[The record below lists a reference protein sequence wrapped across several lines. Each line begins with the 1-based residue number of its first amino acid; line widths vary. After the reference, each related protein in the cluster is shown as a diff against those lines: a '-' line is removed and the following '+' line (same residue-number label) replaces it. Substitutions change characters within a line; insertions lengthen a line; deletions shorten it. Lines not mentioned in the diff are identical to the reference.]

1 MGSLDGKVAVVT
13 GGGRGIGRAIALEM
27 ARWGAD
33 VVVSS
38 RTQGQLDA
46 VVGEVEA
53 IGTRGLA
60 VIADALDREASKE
73 PVRRAVAEFGACDIL
88 VNNVGGGAPVRGSQ
102 EAFTHDDDV
111 FEANLALNL
120 TSAYWT
126 TREALPH
133 MRDAGYGRV
142 LTIGS
147 GYAKR
152 SGGAI
157 AYTAAKHGLI
167 GLTRAL
173 AHDVA
178 AYGITVNC
186 LCPGWTNTA
195 LVDWEAMGKAAGMS
209 AEEAHAW
216 RAGENLQNRVL
227 EPEELGPMAAML
239 ASPESGGITGQVIS
253 VDGGYKV

>member
-1 MGSLDGKVAVVT
+1 MGSLDGRVAVVT
-13 GGGRGIGRAIALEM
+13 GGGRGIGRAIALEL

-38 RTQGQLDA
+38 RTRAQLES
-46 VVGEVEA
+46 VVVEVEA
-53 IGTRGLA
+53 IGRRGLA
-60 VIADALDREASKE
+60 VVADALDREESKE
-73 PVRRAVAEFGACDIL
+73 PVRRAVSEFGSCDIL
-88 VNNVGGGAPVRGSQ
+88 INNVGGGASLRGSQ

-133 MRDAGYGRV
+133 MRDAGYGRIIN
-142 LTIGS
+142 IGS

-152 SGGAI
+152 SGGAL
-157 AYTAAKHGLI
+157 AYTSAKHGLI
-167 GLTRAL
+167 GFTRAL

-178 AYGITVNC
+178 SAGITVNC

-195 LVDWEAMGKAAGMS
+195 LVDWAAMGRAAGIS

-227 EPEELGPMAAML
+227 EPEELGPMAAL
-239 ASPESGGITGQVIS
+239 LSAPESGGITGQVIS